1 MTDTVAHE
9 PLVADTLVADPLVAD
24 TVVADTVAHE
34 PLVAPSLAPDPTP
47 VPLALGAEET
57 AKVVNRLRRA
67 QGQLNAVILM
77 LEEGR
82 DCQAVVTQLSAVS
95 KAVDRAGFTL
105 ISSTLEQ
112 CLTASGGKDT
122 VNVAK
127 LQKLFLSLA

>member
-1 MTDTVAHE
+1 MTDTVTHE
-9 PLVADTLVADPLVAD
+9 RPVASTVAREQPAASTGTHEQPVADP
-24 TVVADTVAHE
+24 
-34 PLVAPSLAPDPTP
+34 SSPDPTP

-67 QGQLNAVILM
+67 QGQLNAVIRM

>member
-1 MTDTVAHE
+1 MTDTLAPE
-9 PLVADTLVADPLVAD
+9 PLVAGTAVTDTLVAGAVTPEQPVGG
-24 TVVADTVAHE
+24 
-34 PLVAPSLAPDPTP
+34 SPDPIP

-67 QGQLNAVILM
+67 QGQLNAVIRM